1 MVDGRQQQT
10 ASPEL
15 ILRKWDSDVLI
26 EQVTTGRD
34 VPQFV
39 VLIT

>member
-26 EQVTTGRD
+26 EQ
-34 VPQFV
+34 FV

>member
-1 MVDGRQQQT
+1 
-10 ASPEL
+10 
-15 ILRKWDSDVLI
+15 LRKWDSDVLI
-26 EQVTTGRD
+26 EQVMTGQD